1 MAQLKFAHINDV
13 DWQEVRA
20 QRHGDRRVS
29 ARLKFMAMSPKVT
42 VIYTQYD
49 AGMTLEAHGHASDH
63 VIFVTRGSVTIGDV
77 DCTPG
82 MTVVLERGA
91 TFGPL
96 VAGPEGAELVEFYAG
111 DPSPRPADPE
121 GFQELLAERDIV
133 PVPVPGFDDADTAG

>member
-29 ARLKFMAMSPKVT
+29 ARLKFMEMSPKVT

-63 VIFVTRGSVTIGDV
+63 VIFVTKGSLLIGDV
-77 DCTPG
+77 ECTPG
-82 MTVVLERGA
+82 MMVVLEQGA

-96 VAGPEGAELVEFYAG
+96 SAGPEGTELLEFYTG
-111 DPSPRPADPE
+111 DPSPESADPE
-121 GFQELLAERDIV
+121 GFHALLAERGIVAV
-133 PVPVPGFDDADTAG
+133 PVPTFE